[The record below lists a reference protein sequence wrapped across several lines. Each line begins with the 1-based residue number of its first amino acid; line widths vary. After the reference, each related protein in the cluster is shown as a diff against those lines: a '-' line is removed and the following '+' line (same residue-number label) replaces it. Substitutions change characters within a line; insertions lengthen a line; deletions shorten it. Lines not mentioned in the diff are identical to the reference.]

1 MSPDEMLTPPE
12 VAEYFKVPL
21 QTVWRWFRNGTLPAV
36 KVGRYWRIR
45 RDKLSAFIEAQED
58 AAHGAGG
65 KAQCERVDCLVESP
79 PALPASGQNPTD
91 TGSSR

>member
-21 QTVWRWFRNGTLPAV
+21 KTVWRWFRNGTLPAV

-45 RDKLSAFIEAQED
+45 RDTLSSFIEAKEN
-58 AAHGAGG
+58 AAHAAGG
-65 KAQCERVDCLVESP
+65 GGQLIESQP
-79 PALPASGQNPTD
+79 GSSTSRQNPT
-91 TGSSR
+91 TTSSSR

>member
-1 MSPDEMLTPPE
+1 MSQDEMLTPPE

-21 QTVWRWFRNGTLPAV
+21 KTVWRWFRNGTLPAV

-45 RDKLSAFIEAQED
+45 RDKLSSFIEAKENVAQE
-58 AAHGAGG
+58 AAG
-65 KAQCERVDCLVESP
+65 KGRLVESQP
-79 PALPASGQNPTD
+79 DSSTSQQNPTP